1 VVEDDEVAGR
11 ALEKLLRADGFT
23 AVVVGGGEA
32 ALVEARRALPAVVLT
47 DLRMQPM
54 GGLELCKRLHELDH
68 DLPVIVMTGHSDM
81 DSVVE
86 ALRER
91 AEDYLMKPFRYEAL
105 LWCVE
110 RALARRAAKAEHE
123 DMQRSLNERLLRSS
137 TREREHAEAESRQ
150 RAQQSALFEN
160 LSEGVIIAEAGGSPR
175 MINVAA
181 RAILGIGDLEI
192 GNVDELHGYEVQDLD
207 GSLLEIAQRPVARVL
222 RGDLFADYEVLYVKP
237 DGERRHLSFT
247 GTSVRDAAGKLALG
261 IVVFRDMTELRQ
273 LERQRDDYLALT
285 CHDLR
290 NPLSVVTMSLGVLKE
305 CLAENQEPL
314 PAALAT
320 ALRVVE
326 RGERNAKRMGMM
338 LDELKEVT
346 SLEVQGVT
354 SLCVPCD
361 LRQLVSNVLDSIDDG
376 SEGRITIETDG
387 ASPYLVLGEASQLE
401 RVIANLVTNALKYSA
416 ERVTLRLARNENV
429 IELHVDD
436 RGIGIAP
443 DSVTSLFERYYRT
456 PAGRARASGLG
467 LGLYIARLIVELHDG
482 RISVCS
488 EVGKGSSFKLVLPSV
503 VPLDEETPDGSHR

>member
-1 VVEDDEVAGR
+1 
-11 ALEKLLRADGFT
+11 
-23 AVVVGGGEA
+23 
-32 ALVEARRALPAVVLT
+32 
-47 DLRMQPM
+47 
-54 GGLELCKRLHELDH
+54 
-68 DLPVIVMTGHSDM
+68 
-81 DSVVE
+81 
-86 ALRER
+86 
-91 AEDYLMKPFRYEAL
+91 
-105 LWCVE
+105 
-110 RALARRAAKAEHE
+110 
-123 DMQRSLNERLLRSS
+123 
-137 TREREHAEAESRQ
+137 
-150 RAQQSALFEN
+150 
-160 LSEGVIIAEAGGSPR
+160 
-175 MINVAA
+175 
-181 RAILGIGDLEI
+181 
-192 GNVDELHGYEVQDLD
+192 
-207 GSLLEIAQRPVARVL
+207 
-222 RGDLFADYEVLYVKP
+222 
-237 DGERRHLSFT
+237 
-247 GTSVRDAAGKLALG
+247 
-261 IVVFRDMTELRQ
+261 
-273 LERQRDDYLALT
+273 
-285 CHDLR
+285 
-290 NPLSVVTMSLGVLKE
+290 MSLGVLKE

-503 VPLDEETPDGSHR
+503 VPLDEETPDGSDVEGGRQRE